1 MQRRNNM
8 AEKIIINIDVN
19 GNVSLETENM
29 YGPACIDEVKKILKN
44 VDYNEKDIEK
54 KDDFYKSNIVVE
66 NHISIKRG

>member
-1 MQRRNNM
+1 
-8 AEKIIINIDVN
+8 
-19 GNVSLETENM
+19 M

-44 VDYNEKDIEK
+44 IDYNEKYLEK

>member
-29 YGPACIDEVKKILKN
+29 YGSACIDEVKKILKN
-44 VDYNEKDIEK
+44 IDYNEKYLEK